1 MPVPHDQSDGG
12 FLMSPLG
19 VRLAERAPI
28 ALRLKTLRGAR
39 IGLLDNTKKNA
50 DRLLAAVGAILIRDH
65 GVAELISRRKISS
78 SPAAPDEMIDDLARC
93 DAVINAY
100 GDCGSCTSW
109 CVHDGVTLEKRGVP
123 TATVNSDAFV
133 VLGQQEA
140 VALGVPGLPIVTV
153 PHPMG
158 DVSAEEVE
166 RRAAA
171 MAAQVVH
178 VLTGDAD
185 TLETE
190 YTDRFIDESDKFT
203 RSEMMCAI

>member
-1 MPVPHDQSDGG
+1 MPGY
-12 FLMSPLG
+12 LMSPLG
-19 VRLAERAPI
+19 LRIAERNPI
-28 ALRLKTLRGAR
+28 APRLRSLAGTR

-50 DRLLAAVGAILIRDH
+50 DRLLAAVGTILLREH
-65 GVAELISRRKISS
+65 GVSQLVSRRKVSS
-78 SPAAPDEMIDDLARC
+78 SPAAPAAMIDELAAC

-109 CVHDGVTLEKRGVP
+109 CVYDGVTLEKRGVP

-140 VALGVPGLPIVTV
+140 VALGLPGLPIVTV

-158 DVSAEEVE
+158 DVPAGEVE

-171 MAAQVVH
+171 LVAQVVH
-178 VLTGDAD
+178 VLTGEAGA
-185 TLETE
+185 LESE
-190 YTDRFIDESDKFT
+190 YTDRFIDASDSFM
-203 RSEMMCAI
+203 RSGMVCEL